1 VGIDLAEVASGVDRA
16 VSFYLRHLQSVAF
29 NLFQASAYNGL
40 GDWRAIQYA
49 WVSTLEEIRMKAI
62 VTGHTKGLGAAI
74 AAELIARGIPVLG
87 LARSR
92 AAAAPPGLLTELEVD
107 LSDGAA
113 LAAFV
118 AGGALGDW
126 LADADTTLLVNNAG
140 VVAPVGP
147 LAEQDPL
154 AVLRAVTLNVAAP
167 LALAA
172 AVVRA
177 SRGQR
182 RILHV
187 SSGAGRNA
195 YPGWSVYCATKAA
208 LDRHAEAVLQDGDAA
223 VRCASLAPGV
233 IDTGMQAEIRATPE
247 SRFPMKERFVQ
258 LKQEGA
264 LAKPEE
270 CARKLV
276 DYLLAP
282 RFGRD
287 AVADLR
293 DA

>member
-1 VGIDLAEVASGVDRA
+1 
-16 VSFYLRHLQSVAF
+16 
-29 NLFQASAYNGL
+29 
-40 GDWRAIQYA
+40 
-49 WVSTLEEIRMKAI
+49 MKAI

-74 AAELIARGIPVLG
+74 AAELIERGIPVLG

-92 AAAAPPGLLTELEVD
+92 AARAAPALLSEIEVD

-118 AGGALGDW
+118 AGTTLRDW
-126 LADADTTLLVNNAG
+126 LADAGTTLLVNNAG
-140 VVAPVGP
+140 VVGPVGP

-154 AVLRAVTLNVAAP
+154 AALRAVTLNVAAP

-172 AVVRA
+172 GVVQG
-177 SRGQR
+177 SRGER

-208 LDRHAEAVLQDGDAA
+208 LDRHAEAVLQDGDPS
-223 VRCASLAPGV
+223 VRCTSLAPGV

-247 SRFPMKERFVQ
+247 SHFPMKERFVQ

-287 AVADLR
+287 PVADLR

>member
-1 VGIDLAEVASGVDRA
+1 
-16 VSFYLRHLQSVAF
+16 
-29 NLFQASAYNGL
+29 
-40 GDWRAIQYA
+40 
-49 WVSTLEEIRMKAI
+49 MKAI

-74 AAELIARGIPVLG
+74 AAELIERGIPVLG
-87 LARSR
+87 LARGR
-92 AAAAPPGLLTELEVD
+92 APHAAPGQLTEIGLD

-118 AGGALGDW
+118 AGDALDDW
-126 LADADTTLLVNNAG
+126 LKDAGTTLLVNNAG
-140 VVAPVGP
+140 MVAPVGP
-147 LAEQDPL
+147 LAQQDPL

-172 AVVRA
+172 AVARA
-177 SRGQR
+177 GGGER

-208 LDRHAEAVLQDGDAA
+208 LDRHAEAVLEDGDAA
-223 VRCASLAPGV
+223 VRCCSLAPGV

-247 SRFPMKERFVQ
+247 SRFPLKERFVQ
-258 LKQEGA
+258 LQREGA
-264 LAKPEE
+264 LAAPAQ
-270 CARKLV
+270 CARQLV

-282 RFGRD
+282 RFGSK
-287 AVADLR
+287 AVDDLR
-293 DA
+293 SA

>member
-1 VGIDLAEVASGVDRA
+1 
-16 VSFYLRHLQSVAF
+16 
-29 NLFQASAYNGL
+29 
-40 GDWRAIQYA
+40 
-49 WVSTLEEIRMKAI
+49 MKAI

-74 AAELIARGIPVLG
+74 AAELIQRGVPVLG

-92 AAAAPPGLLTELEVD
+92 AAAAPDLLTEIDVD
-107 LSDGAA
+107 LSDSAA

-118 AGGALGDW
+118 AGDTLAGWLRDEGA
-126 LADADTTLLVNNAG
+126 TLLVNNAG
-140 VVAPVGP
+140 VVTPVGP

-154 AVLRAVTLNVAAP
+154 AALRAVTLNVAAP

-177 SRGQR
+177 SRGER

-208 LDRHAEAVLQDGDAA
+208 LDRHAEAVLQDGDST
-223 VRCASLAPGV
+223 VRCCSLAPGV

-247 SRFPMKERFVQ
+247 AHFPMKERFVQ
-258 LKQEGA
+258 LKEEGG

-270 CARKLV
+270 CARQLV
-276 DYLLAP
+276 DYLLTED
-282 RFGRD
+282 FGSEP
-287 AVADLR
+287 VADLR
-293 DA
+293 KV

>member
-1 VGIDLAEVASGVDRA
+1 
-16 VSFYLRHLQSVAF
+16 VSS
-29 NLFQASAYNGL
+29 YNGI
-40 GDWRAIQYA
+40 GDCCAIGYA
-49 WVSTLEEIRMKAI
+49 WLPILKEIRMKAI
-62 VTGHTKGLGAAI
+62 VTGHTRGLGAAI

-87 LARSR
+87 LSRGR
-92 AAAAPPGLLTELEVD
+92 AAGAASTLLTEIEAD

-118 AGGALGDW
+118 AGGTLADW
-126 LADADTTLLVNNAG
+126 LRDADTTLLVNNAG

-154 AVLRAVTLNVAAP
+154 AALRAVTLNVAAP

-177 SRGQR
+177 SSGER

-208 LDRHAEAVLQDGDAA
+208 LDRHAEAVLQDGDPA
-223 VRCASLAPGV
+223 VRCTSLAPGV

-264 LAKPEE
+264 LMAPQE
-270 CARKLV
+270 CASKLV
-276 DYLLAP
+276 AYLLAP
-282 RFGRD
+282 GFGNR
-287 AVADLR
+287 AVDDLR
-293 DA
+293 SA

>member
-1 VGIDLAEVASGVDRA
+1 
-16 VSFYLRHLQSVAF
+16 
-29 NLFQASAYNGL
+29 
-40 GDWRAIQYA
+40 
-49 WVSTLEEIRMKAI
+49 MKAI
-62 VTGHTKGLGAAI
+62 VTGHTKGLGAAV
-74 AAELIARGIPVLG
+74 AAELMDRGIPVLG

-92 AAAAPPGLLTELEVD
+92 SAGAASSLLAEIEVD

-118 AGGALGDW
+118 AGGALRDW
-126 LADADTTLLVNNAG
+126 LADAGTTLLVNNAG
-140 VVAPVGP
+140 VVGPVGP

-154 AVLRAVTLNVAAP
+154 AALRAVTLNVAAP

-172 AVVRA
+172 AAVQA
-177 SRGQR
+177 STGER

-208 LDRHAEAVLQDGDAA
+208 LDRHAEAVLQDGDPS
-223 VRCASLAPGV
+223 VRCTSLAPGV

-264 LAKPEE
+264 LASPDD

>member
-1 VGIDLAEVASGVDRA
+1 
-16 VSFYLRHLQSVAF
+16 
-29 NLFQASAYNGL
+29 
-40 GDWRAIQYA
+40 
-49 WVSTLEEIRMKAI
+49 MKAI

-74 AAELIARGIPVLG
+74 AAELTERGIPVLG
-87 LARSR
+87 LARGR
-92 AAAAPPGLLTELEVD
+92 TAAASELLTQIEVD
-107 LSDGAA
+107 LSDSAA
-113 LAAFV
+113 LAAFLSGDTL
-118 AGGALGDW
+118 AGWLRDEGA
-126 LADADTTLLVNNAG
+126 TLLVNNAG

-147 LAEQDPL
+147 LQEQDPL
-154 AVLRAVTLNVAAP
+154 SCLRAVTLNVAAP

-177 SRGQR
+177 SRGERHGGAR

-208 LDRHAEAVLQDGDAA
+208 LDRHAEAVLQDGDAS
-223 VRCASLAPGV
+223 VRCCSLAPGV

-247 SRFPMKERFVQ
+247 SHFPMKERFVQ

-264 LAKPEE
+264 LAAPGA

-276 DYLLAP
+276 DYLLAEG
-282 RFGRD
+282 FGEKPVD
-287 AVADLR
+287 DLR
-293 DA
+293 SA